1 MRRLVGQ
8 SVGGVCVGETCLC
21 FPHRPSRPASSW
33 FRPIMVSLVI
43 AILTMM
49 ALAGSI
55 LTLHHVRRNRDVAEL
70 LLQLRVHDG
79 LLSDEWLAALPI
91 ALTVRLPLAPWSPA
105 VVEITGRVPTPELR
119 DGVVRLAKREVSR
132 RRTRVQTAARIAID
146 PLIGPRPASGT
157 QSAAPAVTPR
167 GTAPHVLIADDDPQ
181 SLNGLEAL
189 LQRWGCQVETATD
202 GQMAL
207 EKALARHPS
216 LVITD
221 VTVPRLNGLEVWEV
235 LRRDCPETPVI
246 MLTGQGAVGPLLPAA
261 GAGPYGYLEKP
272 VEVPQLRMLVAE
284 ALAVETGDV
293 SRAPRARAHTSP
305 ATNSIP

>member
-1 MRRLVGQ
+1 
-8 SVGGVCVGETCLC
+8 
-21 FPHRPSRPASSW
+21 
-33 FRPIMVSLVI
+33 MVSLVI

-55 LTLHHVRRNRDVAEL
+55 LTLRHVRRNRDVAEL

-91 ALTVRLPLAPWSPA
+91 ALSVRLPLAPWSPA

-146 PLIGPRPASGT
+146 PLICPRPASGT

-167 GTAPHVLIADDDPQ
+167 GTAPYVLIAEDDPQ
-181 SLNGLEAL
+181 SLKGLEAL
-189 LQRWGCQVETATD
+189 LKRWGCQVETATD

-207 EKALARHPS
+207 EKALALHPS

-221 VTVPRLNGLEVWEV
+221 FTMPRLNGLEVWEV

-246 MLTGQGAVGPLLPAA
+246 MLTGQGAVGQLLPAA
-261 GAGPYGYLEKP
+261 GEGPYGYLEKP
-272 VEVPQLRMLVAE
+272 VEVPQLRMLVAK
-284 ALAVETGDV
+284 ALAPETGTV
-293 SRAPRARAHTSP
+293 SSSRASRGLARPKPPASHTPLPERPIWRMS
-305 ATNSIP
+305 

>member
-1 MRRLVGQ
+1 
-8 SVGGVCVGETCLC
+8 
-21 FPHRPSRPASSW
+21 
-33 FRPIMVSLVI
+33 MVSLVI

-49 ALAGSI
+49 ALAGSV
-55 LTLHHVRRNRDVAEL
+55 LTLRHMRRNRDVDEL
-70 LLQLRVHDG
+70 LLQLRVRDG
-79 LLSDEWLAALPI
+79 LLSEEALAALPI
-91 ALTVRLPLAPWSPA
+91 ALSVRLPLAPWSPA

-146 PLIGPRPASGT
+146 PLICPRPASGT
-157 QSAAPAVTPR
+157 QIAAPAVAPR
-167 GTAPHVLIADDDPQ
+167 GTAPYVLIAEDDPQ

-189 LQRWGCQVETATD
+189 LKRWGCQVETATD

-293 SRAPRARAHTSP
+293 SRAPRVRAHTSP